1 MSVSVPSYTPVKSLA
16 VNSAATAAASAAS
29 PLSDEER
36 FVCAQLGLSEA
47 EYLAVRG

>member
-1 MSVSVPSYTPVKSLA
+1 MVISSSIQSKP
-16 VNSAATAAASAAS
+16 AAS